1 MDDGGEGGG
10 QDRLLRDLA
19 ALDRAGTGFLALVA
33 RAAEDGPDPAW
44 PWQVQAALAR
54 LLWHVYRA
62 EEAFSA
68 WAVFAPDAWA
78 EAPAPEVDD
87 RFTAWRE
94 RIDRIVAALGLPSV
108 HRRCP
113 HPLDPEDEAVTVD
126 AVTDLA
132 LVCAAVEASTPA
144 LRRFERLRLPF
155 DLDRLAFLAV
165 VGPWRARGGLAA
177 TAALAWLQAVRADE
191 DPW

>member
-1 MDDGGEGGG
+1 MDDTGDVGG

-19 ALDRAGTGFLALVA
+19 ALDRAGTGFLVLVA
-33 RAAEDGPDPAW
+33 RAAEDGPDRAW
-44 PWQVQAALAR
+44 PWQAQAALAR

-62 EEAFSA
+62 EEAFAA
-68 WAVFAPDAWA
+68 WAVFAPGVDS
-78 EAPAPEVDD
+78 EAPAPAVDD
-87 RFTAWRE
+87 RFPLWRE
-94 RIDRIVAALGLPSV
+94 RIDRIAAAAGLATV

-132 LVCAAVEASTPA
+132 LVCAAVEAATPA

-155 DLDRLAFLAV
+155 DLDHLAFLAV
-165 VGPWRARGGLAA
+165 VGPWRARGAAAA